1 MNGDPAADFD
11 KLARNRQKFI
21 DAVRTGTFLR
31 LKWIKFKVIDGCNIK
46 CVMCNHWRRDEY
58 LRSFLTTDRLMK
70 LGEELAELGTEMVSW
85 SGGEPT
91 LRRDLPEI
99 IGRYRELGIAST
111 MVSNGTR
118 MTEEFAG
125 RLVQAGL
132 EEVALSIESSDPAT
146 HDKVVGQEGAWQKL
160 TDGVRHLRRDHGAM
174 PEIIFTTVLSSI
186 NMNRDL
192 IGLVPL
198 AASLDVK
205 RIRMD
210 PVYVGHLTDAE
221 RALLPAPEQ
230 IARFENEVLPAMLE
244 QGKRLGIPVSVDG
257 LDRDDAGMTGE
268 AQPARISADGNH
280 SRGYYETHTCYLPW
294 YHCTVNWAGDVMA
307 CCHIGGE
314 GILGNIKT
322 TSLIDVLHSEQARD
336 FRLSLTSAATL
347 PKSCKECVM
356 SISMNRQIDRV
367 LYGDE

>member
-1 MNGDPAADFD
+1 MNGDAATTDFER
-11 KLARNRQKFI
+11 LSRNRDKFI
-21 DAVRTGTFLR
+21 GAVKSGTFLR

-58 LRSFLTTDRLMK
+58 LRSFLTTERLMK

-99 IGRYRELGIAST
+99 IGRYRDLGISST

-118 MTEEFAG
+118 MTEDFAA
-125 RLVQAGL
+125 RLVAAGL
-132 EEVALSIESSDPAT
+132 QEVALSIESSDAAT

-160 TDGVRHLRRDHGAM
+160 TAGVRHLRRDRRPT
-174 PEIIFTTVLSSI
+174 PEIIFTSVLSSI

-205 RIRMD
+205 RVRMA
-210 PVYVGHLTDAE
+210 PVYVGHLSEAE
-221 RALLPAPEQ
+221 RSLLPTPEQ
-230 IARFENEVLPAMLE
+230 IARFENEVLPEMLE
-244 QGKRLGIPVSVDG
+244 AGKKLGIPVSVDG
-257 LDRDDAGMTGE
+257 LDRDEFGMTE
-268 AQPARISADGNH
+268 EEQAPRISADGKH
-280 SRGYYETHTCYLPW
+280 SKGYYETHTCYLPW
-294 YHCTVNWAGDVMA
+294 YHCTVNWKGDVLA

-314 GILGNIKT
+314 GILGNIKE
-322 TSLIDVLHSEQARD
+322 TSLIDVLHSDQARD

-347 PKSCKECVM
+347 PNSCRECVM
-356 SISMNRQIDRV
+356 SISMNQKIDRV
-367 LYGDE
+367 LYG